1 MTTAA
6 FPPAFPLE
14 GVRVLDL
21 TRLLTGPIATMLLA
35 DHGAEVIK
43 IEMPPSGDG
52 HRRTGMPDEFMGGE
66 GMHFLSANR
75 NKKSILLNFKDPRDR
90 EVFYGLVK
98 KSDVVFDNYRPG
110 VLERLGLDHATL
122 KALNPG
128 IISCSI
134 SGFGTTSSEAK
145 RPAFDPIIQAL
156 SGFMSVTR
164 DDTGRPLRT
173 GVAIGDLVPSI
184 CAAYAVSLALHGR
197 AKTGRGC
204 RIDIS
209 MLDCLVGLLAYYVPR
224 YLKNGIVPKLSGGNH
239 VSVAPWGSFKTK
251 DGYIVLAIPNDKMFR
266 DFCSVIGRQD
276 LALDARFDENNKRKA
291 NEAELKPQIDAA
303 LQNWN
308 TVDLEAALMKV
319 DVVCAR
325 VQDVGEVLE
334 SRHVADRH
342 MVVHV
347 EHPKAGKIGMAA
359 NFINSDMTPHTRLE
373 PPPLAGQHTDEVLTG
388 LLGYTQEQLRAFK
401 EHQAKNAPK
410 ATGRH

>member
-1 MTTAA
+1 MT
-6 FPPAFPLE
+6 FPLE

-21 TRLLTGPIATMLLA
+21 TRLLTGPVATMLLA

-43 IEMPPSGDG
+43 IEMPPHGDG
-52 HRRTGMPDEFMGGE
+52 HRKVGMPDEFLGGE
-66 GMHFLSANR
+66 GMHFLAANR
-75 NKKSILLNFKDPRDR
+75 NKKSILLNLKDPNDL

-110 VLERLGLDHATL
+110 VLKRLRIDHATL
-122 KALNPG
+122 KQHNPA

-134 SGFGTTSSEAK
+134 SGFGETSSEAQ

-164 DDTGRPLRT
+164 DETGRPIRT
-173 GVAIGDLVPSI
+173 GVAIGDLFPSV
-184 CAAYAVSLALHGR
+184 CAAYGVSLALHGR

-224 YLKNGIVPKLSGGNH
+224 YLANGYVPKLSGGH
-239 VSVAPWGSFKTK
+239 VSVAPWGSFKTG
-251 DGYIVLAIPNDKMFR
+251 DGYIVLAIPNDGMFR
-266 DFCSVIGRQD
+266 NFCSIIGRPQLAQD
-276 LALDARFDENNKRKA
+276 ERFDQNNKRKT
-291 NEAELKPQIDAA
+291 NERELNAEIDSALKD
-303 LQNWN
+303 WS
-308 TVDLEAALMKV
+308 TVELEAALMKAE
-319 DVVCAR
+319 VVCAR

-334 SRHVADRH
+334 SRHVADRK

-347 EHPKAGKIGMAA
+347 EHPKAGRFGMAA
-359 NFINSDMTPHTRLE
+359 NFIKSDMTPYTRLE
-373 PPPLAGQHTDEVLTG
+373 PPPEAGQHTDEVLMG
-388 LLGYTQEQLRAFK
+388 LLGYSKEQLQAFK

-410 ATGRH
+410 TVGRH